1 MKPFGRAALAHW
13 PLDPDVSY
21 LNHGTVGVTPNRVLA
36 VEAEF
41 RARMERAP
49 SQFLFRE
56 ATYQAGVPRSDTPLV
71 RAAAEAVAARLGAK
85 GPDLVF
91 VDNATT
97 GVNAILRS
105 LPLAPGDDIVL
116 FDLCY
121 GAVRYIADFVAR
133 ERGARVVPFTV
144 PWPPRP
150 DTVLEAFTA
159 ALTPN
164 TKVAIVDHIT
174 SESALL
180 FPIAEMAAI
189 CRSRGIPVLADGAHV
204 PGMMPLDIAALGVDW
219 YVANLHKWAWT
230 PRSCGILWAAPQ
242 RQAGLHP
249 PVISWGLDRGFT
261 GEFDWI
267 GTRNVSAWLA
277 APAGFDLM
285 DEVGVADVQAW
296 NHRLAVDGARAL
308 CERWGT
314 SLPVDESW
322 IGSMVTIPLPESLG
336 GTVEEAARLRDEL
349 LYKERIEIQLH
360 PARGRLW
367 VRLSAQVYND
377 WSDIERLAEAVAVR
391 AR

>member
-36 VEAEF
+36 VEAEY
-41 RARMERAP
+41 RARLERAP

-56 ATYQAGVPRSDTPLV
+56 ATYQAGVPKSTTPLV
-71 RAAAEAVAARLGAK
+71 RGAAEAVAARLGAK

-97 GVNAILRS
+97 GVNAVLRS

-150 DTVLEAFTA
+150 EAVLEAFTA

-180 FPIAEMAAI
+180 FPIMEMAAV
-189 CRSRGIPVLADGAHV
+189 CRARGIPVLADGAHV
-204 PGMMPLDIAALGVDW
+204 PGMIPLDIESLGVDW

-230 PRSCGILWAAPQ
+230 PRSCGILWAAPE

-261 GEFDWI
+261 EEFDWI
-267 GTRNVSAWLA
+267 GTRNVCAWIA

-285 DEVGVADVQAW
+285 DEIGTADVQAW

-314 SLPVDESW
+314 ALPVDESW
-322 IGSMVTIPLPESLG
+322 IGSMVTIPLPEPLG
-336 GTVEEAARLRDEL
+336 GTVEEAARLRDDL
-349 LYKERIEIQLH
+349 LYQERIEIQLH